1 MLSAT
6 LLLVA
11 TACSSGLP
19 DWNPLPPSDLGT
31 RPARIDATSFT
42 TRWPIKHVVFIIK
55 ENRTFDNLFG
65 RFPGADGATTG
76 MDQGTTRPLTQA
88 PDRIPVDIVHCY
100 QCALQ
105 ASNGGKMD
113 GFASV
118 SAPADRYAYT
128 QFGPSDLPAYWHWAK
143 RFVLGDNFFASAQG
157 PSFPNHLYTIAAQ
170 SGGAHDNPIQDLER
184 LAERHRTTGLFKAWG
199 CDSVEQAY
207 VPVEDREGKEVKV
220 PPCFDFMTEGD
231 LLLRARI
238 PWAYYSATNMQNG
251 YLWSAYDAVRH
262 IRQDTQLWQ
271 SHIFPVD
278 GLVQDVRDGRLPP
291 VTWVTPRFELSEH
304 PEYSFCW
311 GQNWTTRVVNS
322 IMASPMWRD
331 TAIFITWDDYGG
343 FYDHVPP
350 PQVDRFALR
359 HHGSRSAD
367 PGADHL
373 AVDTAGHQPR
383 RRLHRPHGLRVLLGA
398 SVHRGQLGPVA
409 AHAPGPG
416 CRQSLRGLRLLAG
429 AQEAGPPADAHQL
442 SRPAVP
448 ERSGSFS
455 PGVSRSF
462 GRTAS
467 SGRAGRTS
475 CRTDNPVATGAP
487 AS

>member
-105 ASNGGKMD
+105 AWNGGNMD

-231 LLLRARI
+231 LLLRAGI

-291 VTWVTPRFELSEH
+291 VSWVTPRFELSEH

-350 PQVDRFALR
+350 PQVDRFGFGIRVPLLLISPYAKAGYVDHSLGEFSSVLR
-359 HHGSRSAD
+359 FIEDNWGLSQLTHRDRGAGNLSEAFDFSQAPRKPD
-367 PGADHL
+367 P
-373 AVDTAGHQPR
+373 QPMR
-383 RRLHRPHGLRVLLGA
+383 TDC
-398 SVHRGQLGPVA
+398 
-409 AHAPGPG
+409 PGP
-416 CRQSLRGLRLLAG
+416 QF
-429 AQEAGPPADAHQL
+429 PNDPAPSVQ
-442 SRPAVP
+442 
-448 ERSGSFS
+448 G
-455 PGVSRSF
+455 
-462 GRTAS
+462 
-467 SGRAGRTS
+467 
-475 CRTDNPVATGAP
+475 
-487 AS
+487 

>member
-1 MLSAT
+1 MRPDRPHSGRPFSFTGTVLV

-11 TACSSGLP
+11 AACSSGLP
-19 DWNPLPPSDLGT
+19 DWDPLPPTDLGT
-31 RPARIDATSFT
+31 RPGHTDAASFA

-76 MDQGTTRPLTQA
+76 LDGGNVRPLTPA

-100 QCALQ
+100 RCALQ
-105 ASNGGKMD
+105 AWNGGKMD

-128 QFGPSDLPAYWHWAK
+128 QFGPTDLPAYWHWAK

-157 PSFPNHLYTIAAQ
+157 PSFPNHLFTIAAT
-170 SGGAHDNPIQDLER
+170 SGGTHDNPIQDLDR
-184 LAERHRTTGLFKAWG
+184 LRERHRTTGLFKAWG
-199 CDSVEQAY
+199 CDSIEQAY

-220 PPCFDFMTEGD
+220 PPCFDFLTEGD
-231 LLLRARI
+231 LLLRAGI

-262 IRQDTQLWQ
+262 IRQDEQLWQ
-271 SHIFPVD
+271 SHVFPVD
-278 GLVQDVRDGRLPP
+278 GLVQDIRDGRLPP

-311 GQNWTTRVVNS
+311 GQNWTTRVVNA
-322 IMASPMWRD
+322 IMAGPMWKD

-350 PQVDRFALR
+350 PQVDPFGFGIRVPLLVISPYAKAGYVDHTLGEFSSVLRFIEDNWGLSQLTYRDRDARNLSQAFDFSQEPR
-359 HHGSRSAD
+359 KPD
-367 PGADHL
+367 P
-373 AVDTAGHQPR
+373 QP
-383 RRLHRPHGLRVLLGA
+383 V
-398 SVHRGQLGPVA
+398 
-409 AHAPGPG
+409 
-416 CRQSLRGLRLLAG
+416 
-429 AQEAGPPADAHQL
+429 
-442 SRPAVP
+442 
-448 ERSGSFS
+448 
-455 PGVSRSF
+455 
-462 GRTAS
+462 
-467 SGRAGRTS
+467 
-475 CRTDNPVATGAP
+475 RTDCTGPQFPGDPAP
-487 AS
+487 SVQG

>member
-1 MLSAT
+1 MRGDPRRPGRGSRSAGVLSAT

-105 ASNGGKMD
+105 AWNGGNMD

-231 LLLRARI
+231 LLLRAGI

-291 VTWVTPRFELSEH
+291 VSWVTPRFELSEH

-350 PQVDRFALR
+350 PQVDRFGFGIRVPLLLISPYAKAGYVDHSLGEFSSVLR
-359 HHGSRSAD
+359 FIEDNWGLSQLTHRDRGAGNLSEAFDFSQAPRKPD
-367 PGADHL
+367 P
-373 AVDTAGHQPR
+373 QPMR
-383 RRLHRPHGLRVLLGA
+383 TDC
-398 SVHRGQLGPVA
+398 
-409 AHAPGPG
+409 PGP
-416 CRQSLRGLRLLAG
+416 QF
-429 AQEAGPPADAHQL
+429 PNDPAPSVQ
-442 SRPAVP
+442 
-448 ERSGSFS
+448 G
-455 PGVSRSF
+455 
-462 GRTAS
+462 
-467 SGRAGRTS
+467 
-475 CRTDNPVATGAP
+475 
-487 AS
+487 